1 MKILIADDSQTHRY
15 WLQETLIELG
25 HDVTTTCDGQEAW
38 QALSQKTAPQLVI
51 LDWIMPEMNGVEV
64 CRKFRETFD
73 SKPTYII
80 LLTGKKKSKE
90 NLIEGLQAGA
100 DDYLTKPIDPDELRA
115 RLQSA
120 MRVLELQSSLVD
132 YAKELEQ
139 EIAERKRVESAL
151 RESKAR
157 YKTLFE
163 QANDAILLEDGNE
176 KIVDV
181 NHRTCQ
187 LLGYTRKELLSMKT
201 SDLEAKGTHLRPP
214 RQIDS
219 SSNVAPD
226 AAFETLALH
235 RNGTQIPIE
244 VTLAPLT
251 ERDDKLFLSIVR
263 DITERKQVEQF
274 LQRRNKEL
282 TALNTVAQALSMT
295 LQLDKLLERV
305 LDGLQQVIPYDA
317 ASVSLLH
324 TANIPNNGTRSNGS
338 PTAWPVASRG
348 LDHPFLQGL
357 ALEKLPLVQQIV
369 DQRGPVIF
377 PNGHHTSESPPHIE
391 NVVPSSNL
399 NKTPK
404 ELVRSWLGVP
414 LISKNRVIGVM
425 LIGSHY
431 PDAYNQD
438 AARLAFAFSH
448 QVALAI
454 DNSRLYEQTH
464 AHLRETLLLHNVTA
478 ALSSTLD
485 MNQMLPYV
493 ARSLCEALNSTSVE
507 IYKPDTEQNTIT
519 IIADYGSSD
528 FIGEAFYSNIDQ
540 TYPLT
545 NFPAAAEVLD
555 KSRPKQI
562 RIDDSEIG
570 PHDQANLRAHDAQA
584 ALLLPMAAHGNTMG
598 LAVVWE
604 SQAPRRFTQGET
616 ATGQTLTHQAAIA
629 LDHARLFS
637 ETQRQV
643 NELQLLH
650 NVSLATASGIRLEDA
665 LQAAAEALASALRDT
680 RVAIMLID
688 SKNNTLRIE
697 ASVGY
702 PIEEVHN
709 LSLSLDEGISGWVAQ
724 HGKPLIVPDVR
735 LEPRYYEMNTDIRSE
750 LCVPLA
756 TGPFIIGVLNVASP
770 RLDAFTNDD
779 LRLLSTLS
787 SNLAVLVERVRLFT
801 EVAIARA
808 ELQQRAEA
816 LEDANA
822 RLQELDRL
830 KDQFLANMSHE
841 LRTPLN
847 SIIGLSDVLLKGMI
861 GEMPVKQEK
870 CVQDILTSGEHL
882 MALINDILDLSKIEA
897 GHMTLEPVAFKT
909 GELLADVQATI
920 APMIEKKSQTLVI
933 EPINGLPPLTA
944 DRFRIKQVLLNLLS
958 NANKFTP
965 NKGTIT
971 LSCHQ
976 TNPSTTIFSVTDTGV
991 GIKPE
996 DQKVI
1001 FEKFCQAGD
1010 ASAKVNGT
1018 GLGLNI
1024 SRRLVE
1030 MHGGRIWLES
1040 EYGHGTAFSF
1050 SLPNAGP
1057 INPDN

>member
-25 HDVTTTCDGQEAW
+25 HEVTTACDGKEAW
-38 QALSQKTAPQLVI
+38 EILSQKDAPQLVI

-64 CRKFRETFD
+64 CRKFRETYGL
-73 SKPTYII
+73 KPTYIV
-80 LLTGKKKSKE
+80 LLTGKKKGTK
-90 NLIEGLQAGA
+90 NIIEGLQAGA
-100 DDYLTKPIDPDELRA
+100 DDYLTKPVDPEELCA
-115 RLQSA
+115 RLQSGA
-120 MRVLELQSSLVD
+120 RVLELQSRLIAHAS
-132 YAKELEQ
+132 ELEQ
-139 EIAERKRVESAL
+139 EIAERKRIEAAL
-151 RESKAR
+151 RESEAR

-176 KIVDV
+176 QIIDA
-181 NHRTCQ
+181 NHRACQ
-187 LLGYTRKELLSMKT
+187 LLGYTRNELLSMST
-201 SDLEAKGTHLRPP
+201 SDLEAKDTHPQSP
-214 RQIDS
+214 RRVHAISD
-219 SSNVAPD
+219 VAPNP
-226 AAFETLALH
+226 AFETLALH
-235 RNGTQIPIE
+235 RDGTRIPIE
-244 VTLAPLT
+244 VTLAPLV
-251 ERDDKLFLSIVR
+251 ECDEKFFLSIVR
-263 DITERKQVEQF
+263 DITERKQAEQF
-274 LQRRNKEL
+274 LQRRNEEL
-282 TALNTVAQALSMT
+282 AALNTVAQTLSTT

-305 LDGLQQVIPYDA
+305 LDSLQHVIPYDA
-317 ASVSLLH
+317 ASISLLH

-348 LDHPFLQGL
+348 LEHASVQGL
-357 ALEKLPLVQQIV
+357 ALEELPLIRQIV
-369 DQRGPVIF
+369 DQRNPVIIS
-377 PNGHHTSESPPHIE
+377 NGHHKSESFPQIE
-391 NVVPSSNL
+391 TTALSPDPRRGQ
-399 NKTPK
+399 KKP
-404 ELVRSWLGVP
+404 VRSWLGVP
-414 LISKNRVIGVM
+414 LISKDRVIGVM
-425 LIGSHY
+425 LIGSHH

-438 AARLAFAFSH
+438 AARLASAFSH

-485 MNQMLPYV
+485 MNQMLPYM
-493 ARSLCEALNSTSVE
+493 ARSLCEALNSTIVE
-507 IYKPDTEQNTIT
+507 IYKPDMEQNTIT

-528 FIGEAFYSNIDQ
+528 LIGEAFYSNIDQ
-540 TYPLT
+540 TYSLS
-545 NFPAAAEVLD
+545 NFPAAAEVLS

-562 RIDDSEIG
+562 RIDDHEIS
-570 PHDQANLRAHDAQA
+570 PQDQANLRTHNAQA

-629 LDHARLFS
+629 LDHARLFA

-643 NELQLLH
+643 SELQLLH
-650 NVSLATASGIRLEDA
+650 NVSLAAASGIRLEDA
-665 LQAAAEALASALRDT
+665 LQAAAEALATALRDT
-680 RVAIMLID
+680 RVAIMLLD
-688 SKNNTLRIE
+688 PKNNTLRVE
-697 ASVGY
+697 ASIGY
-702 PIEEVHN
+702 PLDAVQN
-709 LSLSLDEGISGWVAQ
+709 LRLRPGEGISGWVAQ
-724 HGKPLIVPDVR
+724 HGQPLIVPDVR
-735 LEPRYYEMNTDIRSE
+735 LDPRYHELSADTRSE

-770 RLDAFTNDD
+770 RLDAFTDDD
-779 LRLLSTLS
+779 LRLLSTLA

-847 SIIGLSDVLLKGMI
+847 SIIGLSDVLLKGML
-861 GEMPVKQEK
+861 GEMPPKQEK
-870 CVQDILTSGEHL
+870 SVQDILTSGEHL

-897 GHMTLEPVAFKT
+897 GHVTLEPVTFET
-909 GELLADVQATI
+909 DELLADVQATI
-920 APMIEKKSQTLVI
+920 APMIEKKSQTLIV
-933 EPINGLPPLTA
+933 EPAENLPPLTA
-944 DRFRIKQVLLNLLS
+944 DRFRVKQVLLNLLS

-965 NKGTIT
+965 NEGTIT
-971 LSCHQ
+971 LSCRQ
-976 TNPSTTIFSVTDTGV
+976 ADSSTMVFSVTDTGV
-991 GIKPE
+991 GIKAE
-996 DQKVI
+996 DQQII
-1001 FEKFCQAGD
+1001 FEKFRQAGD
-1010 ASAKVNGT
+1010 SSAKVKGT

-1030 MHGGRIWLES
+1030 MHGGSIWLES
-1040 EYGHGTAFSF
+1040 EYGQGAVFSF
-1050 SLPNAGP
+1050 SLPSTRA
-1057 INPDN
+1057 D